1 MSNYLN
7 ITTYIVPF
15 LLAFGLVILLTL
27 LIKKLALK
35 WQIVDRPGVSPE
47 RKIQKA
53 SVPLLGGLA
62 IFLSFSLVMLG
73 YTLFSDRVLGGY
85 MLPKYLIGITIGGLL
100 LMIGGFLD
108 DKYNLKPRRQI
119 IWPILACLVIIA
131 SGIGITYI
139 TNPFGGT
146 VYLDNIKIKLFTLD
160 GLPYYFTLFADV
172 FGFIWLLSMM
182 YTTKLLDGLDGL
194 VSGMTTIGAIVIFFL
209 SLNKEVAQPETALL
223 AIILAGASLGFLLF
237 NFHPARIFLGEG
249 GSLWTGF
256 MLGVLS
262 IISGAKIATTLLIMG
277 IAILDVIW
285 VIIRRLFFEKKSPFG
300 TADRKHLHFRL
311 LDVGLS
317 HRQAVLFL
325 WFFSLC
331 FGLTALFFKGQ
342 QKLITLIVLATVML
356 ILALILAVAYNKRK
370 RAVKTALSGKSRTFQ
385 LGFRPRRKDLDTP
398 SSLQQAMRSS
408 GKVRDKYDQR

>member
-1 MSNYLN
+1 MQKYLD
-7 ITTYIVPF
+7 ITSYITPF
-15 LLAFGLVILLTL
+15 LIAFAVGVGFTL
-27 LIKKLALK
+27 IIRKLALK
-35 WQIVDRPGVSPE
+35 WQMVDRPGVSPE

-53 SVPLLGGLA
+53 PVPLLGGLA

-73 YTLFSDRVLGGY
+73 YTLFSGRVLGGY
-85 MLPKYLIGITIGGLL
+85 MLPKYLTGIILGGLL
-100 LMIGGFLD
+100 LMIGGFFD
-108 DKYNLKPRRQI
+108 DKYNLKAHRQI

-146 VYLDNIKIKLFTLD
+146 VYLDTVKIKLFSLG
-160 GLPYYFTLFADV
+160 GLPYYFTLFADL
-172 FGFIWLLSMM
+172 FAFIWLLGMM

-194 VSGMTTIGAIVIFFL
+194 VSGMTTIAAILVFFL

-223 AIILAGASLGFLLF
+223 AIILAGASLGFLIF
-237 NFHPARIFLGEG
+237 NFHPAKIFLGEG

-277 IAILDVIW
+277 IAIMDVIW

-311 LDVGLS
+311 LDVGLT

-325 WFFSLC
+325 WFLSLC

-342 QKLITLIVLATVML
+342 QKLITLIALAIVML
-356 ILALILAVAYNKRK
+356 ILALILTIAYNKRK
-370 RAVKTALSGKSRTFQ
+370 RAMIASLSN
-385 LGFRPRRKDLDTP
+385 
-398 SSLQQAMRSS
+398 
-408 GKVRDKYDQR
+408 KYGQ

>member
-1 MSNYLN
+1 MERYLN
-7 ITTYIVPF
+7 ISTYTVPF
-15 LLAFGLVILLTL
+15 LLAFALAIILTL
-27 LIKKLALK
+27 IIRKLALRR
-35 WQIVDRPGVSPE
+35 QIVDNPDISPE

-53 SVPLLGGLA
+53 PVPLLGGLA
-62 IFLSFSLVMLG
+62 IFLSFTLVMLG
-73 YTLFSDRVLGGY
+73 YTLFSERVLGGY
-85 MLPKYLIGITIGGLL
+85 MLPKYLIGMTIGGLI
-100 LMIGGFLD
+100 LMVGGFLD
-108 DKYNLKPRRQI
+108 DKHGLKPNKQI
-119 IWPILACLVIIA
+119 IWPILACLVVIA

-139 TNPFGGT
+139 TNPLGGT
-146 VYLDNIKIKLFTLD
+146 IYLDTIKIKIFELG
-160 GLPYYFTLFADV
+160 GLPYYFTLFADL
-172 FGFIWLLSMM
+172 FALIWLLGMM

-223 AIILAGASLGFLLF
+223 AIILAGASLGFLMF
-237 NFHPARIFLGEG
+237 NFHPAKIFLGEG

-262 IISGAKIATTLLIMG
+262 VISGAKIATTLLIMG

-285 VIIRRLFFEKKSPFG
+285 VVIRRLFFEKKSPFG

-325 WFFSLC
+325 WFLSLC

-342 QKLITLIVLATVML
+342 QKLVTLV
-356 ILALILAVAYNKRK
+356 ILAVVMIILAVILVVAYKKKKGVFKN
-370 RAVKTALSGKSRTFQ
+370 S
-385 LGFRPRRKDLDTP
+385 D
-398 SSLQQAMRSS
+398 SLL
-408 GKVRDKYDQR
+408 